1 MKNSANMIGALFL
14 GMAVG
19 AVIGVLFA
27 PDKGS
32 ETRKRITHGAKDTAN
47 NFKDKIKSRCN
58 KANGEPEDYLEEYY
72 RNIGLSVGYT
82 RGLA

>member
-1 MKNSANMIGALFL
+1 MKNSVNIIGALFL

-19 AVIGVLFA
+19 AVMGILLA
-27 PDKGS
+27 PAKGT
-32 ETRKRITHGAKDTAN
+32 ETRKKITGGAKDLADALKN
-47 NFKDKIKSRCN
+47 KIYWRKNKSDS
-58 KANGEPEDYLEEYY
+58 EPEDYLEEYY